1 MKKFLIAVLVLSSF
15 YAFSQKNNQKD
26 AYKNKALVEKLII
39 NNWQKY
45 SKSFEYADYDN
56 IASFFIYP
64 VTFSLFGEPR
74 VIKNKDELVQVYK
87 YIRTNLQNDYKY
99 SLLDKTRIIWL
110 SKELVLLDAKYSR
123 FDSKYKPIY
132 KGRGLYMYKLVDMK
146 WKMFSV
152 SNIPIKKQKNKK
164 TVE

>member
-15 YAFSQKNNQKD
+15 FAFSQKNNQKD

-45 SKSFEYADYDN
+45 SKSFEFADYDK
-56 IASFFIYP
+56 IATFFTYP
-64 VTFSLFGEPR
+64 VTFSLFGDPR
-74 VIKNKDELVQVYK
+74 VIKNEDELVQVYK
-87 YIRTNLQNDYKY
+87 YLRTNLQNDYKY
-99 SLLDKTRIIWL
+99 SLLNKSRIIWL

-132 KGRGLYMYKLVDMK
+132 KGRGLYMYKLVGKK

-152 SNIPIKKQKNKK
+152 SNIPIIKPKKKG
-164 TVE
+164 